1 MRVML
6 AKLAVL
12 AMVASISDGVVLTK
26 CDVRDHFEALFKKL
40 PSDSNPTLLFNVE
53 KMIATA
59 TCHVEL
65 SSGFNTSAFKQLT
78 VPSDFNGDPGHRRK
92 RSAHHEGSKYDL
104 AMIKSSSE
112 EDGGSSM
119 DSSSSEE
126 KDRPKGGRNK
136 PTRRLAPSKDVW
148 TLYGIFQL
156 PDRVMCD
163 SGLVPSLNICQT
175 NCSNFLDDDVDDDIA
190 CVEEIIAKVHS
201 LVFQK
206 ECLAVKYDDY
216 FAGCP

>member
-12 AMVASISDGVVLTK
+12 AMVASISDGVVLSK
-26 CDVRDHFEALFKKL
+26 CDVRDHFEALLKKL
-40 PSDSNPTLLFNVE
+40 PNDSNPTLLFNVE
-53 KMIATA
+53 KMIAIA

-65 SSGFNTSAFKQLT
+65 ASGFNTSAVKQLT
-78 VPSDFNGDPGHRRK
+78 VPSDFNGGPGHRRK
-92 RSAHHEGSKYDL
+92 RS
-104 AMIKSSSE
+104 SSE
-112 EDGGSSM
+112 EDSN
-119 DSSSSEE
+119 SSEK
-126 KDRPKGGRNK
+126 KDRPKGGRSK
-136 PTRRLAPSKDVW
+136 PTRRPVPPKDVW

-190 CVEEIIAKVHS
+190 CVEQIIAKVMAGQQGEAKLLLKKVHS

-206 ECLAVKYDDY
+206 ECLAVKYDNY